1 MEWCGMETPPPST
14 AKFFWDTDP
23 SHLDVDRDY
32 FFIIE
37 RLMEEGGDSA
47 IRWMMHRYSDAQRIE
62 VLRKSRRLSRKTARL
77 WQNYYSLGEEEIQC
91 LSTSCPRV
99 GWKF

>member
-1 MEWCGMETPPPST
+1 MNARFVNASFMQP
-14 AKFFWDTDP
+14 AKGCP
-23 SHLDVDRDY
+23 RIAARSRP
-32 FFIIE
+32 
-37 RLMEEGGDSA
+37 G
-47 IRWMMHRYSDAQRIE
+47 IRCSEAQRIE
-62 VLRKSRRLSRKTARL
+62 VVRKSRRLSRKTARL

>member
-1 MEWCGMETPPPST
+1 METPPPST

>member
-1 MEWCGMETPPPST
+1 METPPCSV

-23 SHLDVDRDY
+23 MHLDVDADY

-37 RLMEEGGDSA
+37 RLMEEGDDSA
-47 IRWMMHRYSDAQRIE
+47 IRWMMHRYSDTQRIE
-62 VLRKSRRLSRKTARL
+62 VVRSSRRLSRKTARL
-77 WQNYYSLGEEEIQC
+77 WQNYCDLGEEEVKR

-99 GWKF
+99 GWRF